1 MTTVNDTRLNSVKL
15 LLTRSTHG
23 THVYAE
29 EMPVAARQTF
39 PTIYVK
45 KHKLPDP
52 PPHTIWVTV
61 EYNKEDCK

>member
-23 THVYAE
+23 THVYTE

-45 KHKLPDP
+45 KHRLLTDP
-52 PPHTIWVTV
+52 PKVIYVTV
-61 EYNKEDCK
+61 EHEA